1 MRPSTAIHSPDLL
14 IMERRAGRQEK
25 KRKTACAN
33 RKDMVVLYMVYAQ
46 EV

>member
-1 MRPSTAIHSPDLL
+1 MRRSTTIHSPDPTVA
-14 IMERRAGRQEK
+14 ERKAGRQEK